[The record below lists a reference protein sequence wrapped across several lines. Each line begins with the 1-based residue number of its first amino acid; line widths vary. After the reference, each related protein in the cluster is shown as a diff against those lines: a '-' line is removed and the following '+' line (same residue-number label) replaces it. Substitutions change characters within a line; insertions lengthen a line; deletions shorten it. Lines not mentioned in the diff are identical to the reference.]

1 MVRSSSLVL
10 AICLS
15 IGGIAPAAADDDPA
29 GLRSLRMRPRS
40 HAAPRPQASHPP
52 RRPGAARGKQL
63 AQSPPADSPAH
74 ADPVADA
81 PLAALGTEPAPIA
94 SPHPG
99 HPAPPLP
106 PEAPAAAAPPELSES
121 DFARLAEQ
129 DFKEEVI
136 VVTGST
142 IGRKTLTT
150 SAPLTIIDREMLA
163 TAGQP
168 TLGDILQQL
177 PAQQNGMN
185 AQVNTGDDGGATRID
200 LRGITSARTLTLIN
214 GRRVVPSG
222 IGANASVD
230 LNTIPLA
237 IIERVEILKDGASA
251 IYGSDAVGG
260 VVNII
265 TRTDFDRSEAAL
277 YSGGTQH
284 GDGFAYE
291 ASFVTGHAADAKKG
305 NILFAAGVHRQ
316 EPVFAGDRA
325 FSRNDLTYDYAS
337 RTVIPGG
344 STVVPGGRINTQ
356 AIDIDG
362 DGRPDSVDLCGA
374 GVQYCTH
381 SASGGYRP
389 FVAPADLYNAQP
401 SSYLYTPSS
410 RYYLF
415 TTGSYQLGSHTST
428 FFEGSYANRRSA
440 QQIAADQF
448 FNSVPISRDSMYNPL
463 GGTVLGYERRLDE
476 FGPRRAEQNI
486 GTFRIVGGLKGSMPE
501 DFGPLKRFKWEL
513 SYNYGRNEGA
523 QVSTGN
529 LIRSRLAAAVGP
541 SFMNTAGVPTCGT
554 PTRPI
559 PGCVPMNVLG
569 ATGSIDPA
577 SIEYVTFTG
586 VRNGFNQQQ
595 TLLAETHG
603 QIAKLPNNGD
613 LSIAVGGDF
622 RAESGATT
630 PDPLAAT
637 GDTTGTSVAPTKG
650 SYSVAEGFAELSLV
664 PVSGKPLA
672 QWVEL
677 NLAARA
683 FRYNT
688 FGSGV
693 TWKGGALYR
702 PVNGFAVRGTYSTAF
717 RAPSITELFEGRNES
732 FFPVIDPC
740 DTRPFGTPI
749 TLDPGVA
756 AECANRGV
764 PANAAFGAGFSR
776 VQTSGNPTVEP
787 ETARLLTAGFVVEP
801 PQLKGLAVTFDY
813 FRAAI
818 EKTIGPALANGILA
832 NCYIAH
838 DEASCQRV
846 HRNELFGGAID
857 YIETPTTNSGSADGS
872 GIDFAVTFDRKLG
885 AAGRFRQQL
894 ESQYLLAAKIDTSF
908 QVLQAVDNNDF
919 GARPRLR
926 ASLSSLW
933 QHPGG
938 MGAGFNLRYVGSFD
952 ECEQNS
958 CNSGLPSRR
967 VDAWHKVD
975 LFGSYSLSSRAGTT
989 SVTLGVNNLLDR
1001 DPPSIYGS
1009 VYGDY
1014 DPTAYDFKGRFFYAR
1029 LSQQF

>member
-1 MVRSSSLVL
+1 MARFSSL
-10 AICLS
+10 AIAIGVT
-15 IGGIAPAAADDDPA
+15 IGGIAPASADDDA
-29 GLRSLRMRPRS
+29 
-40 HAAPRPQASHPP
+40 
-52 RRPGAARGKQL
+52 
-63 AQSPPADSPAH
+63 SPA
-74 ADPVADA
+74 PS
-81 PLAALGTEPAPIA
+81 GSEPAP
-94 SPHPG
+94 PDDT
-99 HPAPPLP
+99 PAPPP
-106 PEAPAAAAPPELSES
+106 PPPPPAAAAPSPELTES

-150 SAPLTIIDREMLA
+150 SAPLTVIDREMLA
-163 TAGQP
+163 ASGQA
-168 TLGDILQQL
+168 TLGDILQRL
-177 PAQQNGMN
+177 PAQQNGVN
-185 AQVNTGDDGGATRID
+185 AQVNVGDDGGATRVD
-200 LRGITSARTLTLIN
+200 LRGISSARTLTLIN

-265 TRTDFDRSEAAL
+265 TRTDFDRSEAML
-277 YSGGTQH
+277 YTGGTQR

-291 ASFVTGHAADAKKG
+291 ASLVTGHTADSKNG
-305 NILFAAGVHRQ
+305 NILFAAGVQRQ
-316 EPVFAGDRA
+316 QPVFAGDRSFA
-325 FSRNDLTYDYAS
+325 RNDLSYDYAS

-356 AIDIDG
+356 AIDVDG
-362 DGRPDSVDLCGA
+362 DGRPDAVDLCGA

-381 SASGGYRP
+381 DGSGGYRP

-401 SSYLYTPSS
+401 PTYLHTPSS
-410 RYYLF
+410 RYYLY
-415 TTGSYQLGSHTST
+415 TAGSYKLGSHTST
-428 FFEGSYANRRSA
+428 FFEGSFANRKSA
-440 QQIAADQF
+440 QQLAADQF
-448 FNSVPISRDSMYNPL
+448 INSVPISKDSMYNPL

-476 FGPRRAEQNI
+476 VGPRRAEQNI
-486 GTFRIVGGLKGSMPE
+486 NTFRIVGGLKGTLPE
-501 DFGPLKRFKWEL
+501 DAGPLKRFKWEL
-513 SYNYGRNEGA
+513 SYNYGRNEGT

-541 SFMNTAGVPTCGT
+541 SFMNASGVPTCGT

-559 PGCVPMNVLG
+559 AGCVPMNVLG
-569 ATGSIDPA
+569 AAGSIDAA
-577 SIEYVTFTG
+577 STAYITFTG
-586 VRNGFNQQQ
+586 VRSGFNQQQ
-595 TLLAETHG
+595 TVLAETHG

-622 RAESGATT
+622 RVESGATT

-637 GDTTGTSVAPTKG
+637 GDTTGPSVASTKG

-672 QWVEL
+672 QWLEL

-683 FRYNT
+683 FRYDT

-693 TWKGGALYR
+693 TWKAGALYR
-702 PVNGFAVRGTYSTAF
+702 PINGFALRSTYSTAF
-717 RAPSITELFEGRNES
+717 RAPSVAELFEGRTES

-749 TLDPGVA
+749 TLDPLVA

-776 VQTSGNPTVEP
+776 VQTSGNPRLDP
-787 ETARLLTAGFVVEP
+787 ETARLLTAGFIVEP
-801 PQLKGLAVTFDY
+801 PQAKGLAITFDY

-818 EKTIGPALANGILA
+818 DKTIGPALANGVLA
-832 NCYIAH
+832 SCYIAH
-838 DEASCQRV
+838 DEAACQQV
-846 HRNELFGGAID
+846 HRNPLFGGAID
-857 YIETPTTNSGSADGS
+857 YIETPVTNSGSADGS
-872 GIDFAVTFDRKLG
+872 GIDIAVTFDRKLG
-885 AAGRFRQQL
+885 AAGRFRTQL
-894 ESQYLLAAKIDTSF
+894 ESQYLLDAQIDTSF
-908 QVLQAVDNNDF
+908 QILKAVDNNDF
-919 GARPRLR
+919 GPRPRLR

-933 QHPGG
+933 QHPRG
-938 MGAGFNLRYVGSFD
+938 MGAGFNLRYVGSLD

-967 VDAWHKVD
+967 VGAWYNVD
-975 LFGSYSLSSRAGTT
+975 LFGSHALTSRAGTT

-1001 DPPSIYGS
+1001 DPPAIYGS

-1029 LSQQF
+1029 LSQEF